1 VSTLELE
8 RTAAAARV
16 ARAAVGA
23 AARAARAGTGASQRS
38 LAARFQACRRRTEQL
53 VEGLSDADL
62 TVQSMPDASPG
73 KWHLGHTTWFF
84 ETFVLEPTS
93 DHLAYHDDYAWLFNS
108 YYDALGA
115 RQPRHARGLLTRPSL
130 AEVFAYR
137 RAIDEAVVRL
147 CERGAAPAGV
157 VELGIQHE
165 QQHQEL
171 LVTDLLHLFAQNPLR
186 PAVRPAVP
194 LPMSGHAPASRWIAF
209 DGGPRDIGHDAD
221 GFGFDSEQPR
231 HVQWVEP
238 YALASRPVTNR
249 DWCDFIADDGYHT
262 PSLWLADGWMRVRR
276 ERWRAPLYWRLT
288 NDGPVQMT
296 LAGEQ
301 PVDPDAPV
309 CHVSHFEADAY
320 ARWAGARLPT
330 EAEWEAAARVQP
342 VHGHFADS
350 GRFRPA
356 PVREDAQSPLAQ
368 LYGDVWEWTSSPFIA
383 YPGFRPAKG
392 AVGEYNG
399 KFMSGQM
406 VLRGGSCATPSGH
419 VRASYR
425 NFFQPHQRWQF
436 SGLRLAKDL
445 P

>member
-1 VSTLELE
+1 VSTLALE
-8 RTAAAARV
+8 RPV
-16 ARAAVGA
+16 A
-23 AARAARAGTGASQRS
+23 AARAARTPAAAAPRAQEA
-38 LAARFQACRRRTEQL
+38 LAARYLACRRRTEQL

-84 ETFVLEPTS
+84 ETFVLEPRS
-93 DHLAYHDDYAWLFNS
+93 EHLPFREHYAFLFNS
-108 YYDALGA
+108 YYEAFGE

-130 AEVFAYR
+130 AEVLAYR
-137 RAIDEAVVRL
+137 RAIDEAVALL
-147 CERGAAPAGV
+147 CERGAAPADV
-157 VELGIQHE
+157 VELGIRHE

-186 PAVRPAVP
+186 PAARPAVP
-194 LPMSGHAPASRWIAF
+194 LPLGGQAPALRWIGF
-209 DGGPRDIGHDAD
+209 DGGPRDIGHDGA
-221 GFGFDSEQPR
+221 GFAFDCEQPR
-231 HVQWVEP
+231 HVQWIEP
-238 YALASRPVTNR
+238 FALASRPVTNR
-249 DWCDFIADDGYHT
+249 DWCDFMADDGYHT
-262 PSLWLADGWMRVRR
+262 PSLWLADGWCHVRR

-288 NDGPVQMT
+288 HDGPVQMT

-330 EAEWEAAARVQP
+330 EAEWEAAARMQP
-342 VHGHFADS
+342 VTGHFADA

-356 PVREDAQSPLAQ
+356 AVRTDEQAPLAQ
-368 LYGDVWEWTSSPFIA
+368 LYGDVWEWTSSPFVA
-383 YPGFRPAKG
+383 YPGFRRASG
-392 AVGEYNG
+392 ALGEYNG

-406 VLRGGSCATPSGH
+406 VLRGGSCATPAGH
-419 VRASYR
+419 VRPSYR